1 MSGAIVVGV
10 GPGIGLSVARRFA
23 NEGLPVTVLAR
34 TAETIDRATADLA
47 ASGARVR
54 GIRADVTD
62 ERALREALDTAV
74 AHEGVPDVLVYNVGL
89 IRADAP
95 GELSIA
101 DHLEAWKINVG
112 GAMTAATHIGSRM
125 VDAGKGTIVFT
136 GGMPNPEPTLTSL
149 SLGKAGLRAF
159 AELLG
164 RSYGPAGVHVA
175 TVTVCGPVAPGTE
188 YDPDAIAEHYW
199 RLHTQAVQAWEH
211 EVVFAGEPVA

>member
-23 NEGLPVTVLAR
+23 REGLPVTVLAR
-34 TAETIDRATADLA
+34 TAETIDRATAELA
-47 ASGARVR
+47 SSGARVR

-62 ERALREALDTAV
+62 EQALRKALDEAV
-74 AHEGVPDVLVYNVGL
+74 AQEGVPDVLVYNVGL
-89 IRADAP
+89 IQADAP

-101 DHLEAWKINVG
+101 RHLEAWAINVG
-112 GAMTAATHIGSRM
+112 GAMTAATHVGARM
-125 VDAGKGTIVFT
+125 VEAGKGTIVFT
-136 GGMPNPEPTLTSL
+136 GGMPQPVPSLTSL

-199 RLHTQAVQAWEH
+199 RLHTQSVETWEH
-211 EVVFAGEPVA
+211 EVVFAGEPAA